1 LDTVF
6 DDHVLWAN
14 LIKGNR
20 LSLNAIYSK
29 YFNSLYQY
37 GMRMTQDE
45 DAVKDCLQNLFL
57 SIWVTHSTLR
67 TVKNLRSYLISSLRN
82 EILSYRTSEG
92 RIQKVELGNH
102 EIFDLQFT
110 VEAEFIKKEDHSE
123 KSQKLSEAMNK
134 LTARQK
140 EIVYLRYFEGLEYE
154 EISQIMDIS
163 MKGTYKL
170 IARALEAL
178 RQIMNLDKIVLIGI
192 LLSLK
197 R

>member
-1 LDTVF
+1 
-6 DDHVLWAN
+6 
-14 LIKGNR
+14 
-20 LSLNAIYSK
+20 
-29 YFNSLYQY
+29 
-37 GMRMTQDE
+37 MRMTQDE